1 MNLNLLKS
9 VKGILGAVAPTIGT
23 ALGGPMGGM
32 AAKMVAEAL
41 GVDNDPKKIEKA
53 IQAATPEQLAELKQ
67 IDADFDIKMKELD
80 VDLFALETA
89 DIQSARGMFSKDWT
103 ARIIGITVVGG
114 FMGYI
119 FLVTI
124 QPPEQNSEALINL
137 VLGYLGGL
145 ASAIISFYFGA
156 SNTSNKDQQMVI
168 QTTNLYKALE
178 LKYEA
183 QEAEAKANLEIYFK
197 NSAGIGEHPDVV
209 EAMDQQIDKLSQAQD
224 KLNALKELTL

>member
-1 MNLNLLKS
+1 MNLNLLKG

-53 IQAATPEQLAELKQ
+53 IQAATPEQLAELKK
-67 IDADFDIKMKELD
+67 IDADFDVKMKELD

-103 ARIIGITVVGG
+103 ARVIGVTVVGG

-119 FLVTI
+119 FLVTL

-156 SNTSNKDQQMVI
+156 SNTS
-168 QTTNLYKALE
+168 
-178 LKYEA
+178 
-183 QEAEAKANLEIYFK
+183 K
-197 NSAGIGEHPDVV
+197 ND
-209 EAMDQQIDKLSQAQD
+209 D
-224 KLNALKELTL
+224 